1 MAKKEIG
8 KAERDEL
15 EGAIS
20 AKIIDKLQEVQHK
33 KKKKLKKNF
42 MIVNELEMGNYFGE
56 IGAISQLRRTCSVV
70 AINSMLIGKIRISLF
85 KEFASMNSSFISKI
99 RKKVESYK
107 D

>member
-1 MAKKEIG
+1 MAKKE
-8 KAERDEL
+8 KDEEESRKL

-20 AKIIDKLQEVQHK
+20 AKIIDKVKEVQHK

-85 KEFASMNSSFISKI
+85 KEFTLMNSSFISKI